1 MLFKSIYILNKIS
14 LKYLANIITGLHG
27 TYFATIQSHKEQK

>member
-14 LKYLANIITGLHG
+14 LSTLLII
-27 TYFATIQSHKEQK
+27 